1 MGDGISDIL
10 SLGRRLREGSCLC
23 KSSAQEGGGEGD
35 DNVPMRELSQS

>member
-10 SLGRRLREGSCLC
+10 SLGGRWEGCCLC